1 MKPQSD
7 IPVLRATDDEV
18 LPGNPRSRVV
28 LSGAATNWRSLIVEE
43 HQVPYLEWNGGK
55 FVHHV
60 VGVNLGKPVTSEVK
74 MRGRFRR
81 ILNKTGSI
89 SLFPSHH
96 SYFARM
102 NPGKNGFAHALYV
115 VTEPALVSQVAA
127 GLGVHPDSVELAG
140 QHGVID
146 SALLHIAMALR
157 DGLRAG
163 CADDAMYG
171 ESLSL

>member
-1 MKPQSD
+1 MKQQSN
-7 IPVLRATDDEV
+7 IAVLRATDDEV
-18 LPGNPRSRVV
+18 LPGNSRSRVV
-28 LSGAATNWRSLIVEE
+28 LSSAATDWRGLIVEE
-43 HQVPYLEWNGGK
+43 HHVPYLEWNGGK

-74 MRGRFRR
+74 TRRRFRR
-81 ILNKTGSI
+81 ILDKTSSI

-115 VTEPALVSQVAA
+115 VTEPALVSEVAA
-127 GLGVHPDSVELAG
+127 DLGVHPDTVELVG

-146 SALLHIAMALR
+146 PALLHIAMALSQMNFSFHH
-157 DGLRAG
+157 G
-163 CADDAMYG
+163 
-171 ESLSL
+171 